1 MSTPT
6 VQNISTMSKAESNAF
21 EAWYDAK
28 SDDTQLLIDEISDR
42 TYYIIDEE
50 EYDSFIEELAN
61 YGINDASQFEDAFER
76 EVEGHGERV
85 FAEFSEELIESCG
98 YTIEP
103 EFIANCID
111 WELVWYSSLRYD
123 YQTVEFKGNTYFF
136 RNIWFRYDF
145 YTQPWGVFCR
155 ILPTFFISNQ
165 MFFNPSNN
173 TSSAIADFKAS
184 LLTNQVIV
192 KFVSDTKSYVYN
204 VDSDAL
210 CALFSGGIDSL
221 GKFVNVWCKEEG
233 DLVAT
238 INWFDTTTWQ

>member
-1 MSTPT
+1 
-6 VQNISTMSKAESNAF
+6 
-21 EAWYDAK
+21 
-28 SDDTQLLIDEISDR
+28 
-42 TYYIIDEE
+42 
-50 EYDSFIEELAN
+50 
-61 YGINDASQFEDAFER
+61 
-76 EVEGHGERV
+76 
-85 FAEFSEELIESCG
+85 
-98 YTIEP
+98 
-103 EFIANCID
+103 
-111 WELVWYSSLRYD
+111 
-123 YQTVEFKGNTYFF
+123 
-136 RNIWFRYDF
+136 
-145 YTQPWGVFCR
+145 
-155 ILPTFFISNQ
+155 

-238 INWFDTTTWQ
+238 IN